1 MVNTLFGQIWS
12 KKPKLSVLSWNL
24 VPRLIW
30 ICRIQWWCSLF
41 FVFYRK
47 HPYWRTK
54 VKKGA
59 IFVPANWSREFEIS
73 SCHQHSFF
81 IFCGECVRGLF
92 LGTSIKYFGIIQKEK
107 QTFYFIWINFLLKI
121 KFPDLDWTFC
131 VIWINLLLMKH
142 KLINLDQIVNNS
154 ITC

>member
-1 MVNTLFGQIWS
+1 MRD
-12 KKPKLSVLSWNL
+12 SVLVFIFSNL
-24 VPRLIW
+24 DGKHPFWTNLIQKTK
-30 ICRIQWWCSLF
+30 IVSFKLKFGTKTNSNMQNSMVVFTF

-54 VKKGA
+54 VKKSA

-81 IFCGECVRGLF
+81 IFCGECVRELF

-107 QTFYFIWINFLLKI
+107 QTFYFI
-121 KFPDLDWTFC
+121 
-131 VIWINLLLMKH
+131 
-142 KLINLDQIVNNS
+142 
-154 ITC
+154 